1 LADNIAGPGG
11 GPRMSGAPRGIA
23 AGGKDMN
30 VIRWEPFGAM
40 DEMFNRFP
48 SMLERWARL
57 SGSGEK
63 GTEWS
68 PSADISETDQEYLI
82 RASLPAV
89 RKEDVSVTVE
99 DGMLTVSGERRQ
111 REEQKDEKFHKVE
124 SFYGSFSRS
133 FSLPEG
139 TDPSAIRAESKDGV
153 LTIHVPKMKAAARK
167 PTTIKVQ

>member
-1 LADNIAGPGG
+1 
-11 GPRMSGAPRGIA
+11 
-23 AGGKDMN
+23 MN

-40 DEMFNRFP
+40 DDMFKRFP
-48 SMLERWARL
+48 SMFEKWARL
-57 SGSGEK
+57 SGSDEK
-63 GTEWS
+63 GVGWS
-68 PSADISETDQEYLI
+68 PSVDISETDQEYLI

-89 RKEDVSVTVE
+89 KKEDVSVTVE

-111 REEQKDEKFHKVE
+111 QQEQKDEKFHKIE

-139 TDPSAIRAESKDGV
+139 IDPSAIRAESKDGV
-153 LTIHVPKMKAAARK
+153 LTIHVPKSKAETKK